1 MSVPIKLS
9 LSHSFAFSLFKHM
22 RALIIDDEPDNV
34 RLLTLQLARHCP
46 QVEVVGQFTDSSD
59 GLKAIQTLRP
69 GLVFLDIEMPIMN
82 GFQLLEKVGEITF
95 HIVFVTAYDQYAVR
109 AFRFSALDYLL
120 KPIDTVDLIAT
131 IKRAENTAR
140 INPQQLELMRQYYP
154 GGPTLGGPTLG
165 GSLVAKGSSSFGR
178 IALPHASGMVFIDTK
193 QIIYCEADS
202 NYTRFYLESGEQYII
217 AKTLGD
223 VQEVLE
229 TRDFVRVHRQFIVNL
244 EHIQKLVKGEGTYL
258 LLTNGVSIPVARQQK
273 DRLMERFGWL

>member
-1 MSVPIKLS
+1 
-9 LSHSFAFSLFKHM
+9 M

-34 RLLTLQLARHCP
+34 RLLALQLNRHCP
-46 QVEVVGQFTDSSD
+46 QVELVGQFTDSTE
-59 GLKAIQTLRP
+59 GLRAIQTLRP

-82 GFQLLEKVGEITF
+82 GFQLLERVGDINF

-131 IKRAENTAR
+131 VRRAETTAR

-154 GGPTLGGPTLG
+154 TGTAGINPP
-165 GSLVAKGSSSFGR
+165 ARGR
-178 IALPHASGMVFIDTK
+178 IALPHASGMVFVDTK
-193 QIIYCEADS
+193 QIVYCEADS
-202 NYTRFYLESGEQYII
+202 NYTRFHLEGGQQYVV

-223 VQEVLE
+223 VQEVFE
-229 TRDFVRVHRQFIVNL
+229 SRDFLRVHRQYMVNL

-273 DRLMERFGWL
+273 DRLMERFGWV

>member
-1 MSVPIKLS
+1 MRSFTNS
-9 LSHSFAFSLFKHM
+9 LIMLK
-22 RALIIDDEPDNV
+22 ALIIDDEPDNV
-34 RLLTLQLARHCP
+34 RLLALQLARHCP
-46 QVEVVGQFTDSSD
+46 QVELLGQFTDSTE
-59 GLKAIQTLRP
+59 GLRAIQTLRP
-69 GLVFLDIEMPIMN
+69 GLVFLDIEMPMMN
-82 GFQLLEKVGEITF
+82 GFQLLERVGEINF

-131 IKRAENTAR
+131 VRRAETTAR

-154 GGPTLGGPTLG
+154 PAGWPQAGWPPGAAGTPPPTR
-165 GSLVAKGSSSFGR
+165 GR
-178 IALPHASGMVFIDTK
+178 IALPHASGMVFVDTK
-193 QIIYCEADS
+193 QIVYCEADS
-202 NYTRFYLESGEQYII
+202 NYTRFHLEGGEQYIV

-223 VQEVLE
+223 VQEVFE
-229 TRDFVRVHRQFIVNL
+229 TRDFLRVHRQYMVNL

>member
-1 MSVPIKLS
+1 MK
-9 LSHSFAFSLFKHM
+9 
-22 RALIIDDEPDNV
+22 ALIIDDEPDNV
-34 RLLTLQLARHCP
+34 RLLALQLARHCP
-46 QVEVVGQFTDSSD
+46 QVDVIGQFTDSIE

-69 GLVFLDIEMPIMN
+69 ALVFLDIEMPLMN

-131 IKRAENTAR
+131 VRRAETTAR
-140 INPQQLELMRQYYP
+140 INPQQLDLMRQYYP
-154 GGPTLGGPTLG
+154 SGAAGANT
-165 GSLVAKGSSSFGR
+165 VVKGR
-178 IALPHASGMVFIDTK
+178 IALPHASGMVFVETK
-193 QIIYCEADS
+193 QIVYCEADS
-202 NYTRFYLESGEQYII
+202 NYTRFYLLNGDQYVI

-229 TRDFVRVHRQFIVNL
+229 TGDFVRVHRQYIVNL

-258 LLTNGVSIPVARQQK
+258 LMSNGVTIPVARQQK
-273 DRLMERFGWL
+273 DRLMERFGWV